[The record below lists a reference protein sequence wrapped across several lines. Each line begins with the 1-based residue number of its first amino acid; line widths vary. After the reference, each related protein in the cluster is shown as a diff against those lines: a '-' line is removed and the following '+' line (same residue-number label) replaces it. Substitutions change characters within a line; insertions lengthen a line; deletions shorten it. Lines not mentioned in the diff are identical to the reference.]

1 MSATDPAATSSWPRR
16 YRYRY
21 TEAGDP
27 EGYSGAVLIHSREE
41 AEQVDERLRA
51 LHQQDVIA
59 GYEWE
64 YGEPV
69 WPDAAAFLATL
80 PVAEDEEAG

>member
-1 MSATDPAATSSWPRR
+1 MSAPPAWPRR

-21 TEAGDP
+21 TE
-27 EGYSGAVLIHSREE
+27 EGESYSGAVLIHSREE
-41 AEQVDERLRA
+41 AEQVAARLQG

-59 GYEWE
+59 SYEWE

-69 WPDAAAFLATL
+69 WANAAAFLATL
-80 PVAEDEEAG
+80 PPPEDEETG